1 MIIKPV
7 ERLSLADLIFRQLRD
22 SILTGELGPGDELP
36 AERVLSDRLEANRG
50 AVREALKRLEQARL
64 VEIHQ
69 GETTR
74 VLDFRS
80 TATLD
85 IMPQLLT
92 RGGKID
98 LKVARSMIELRAI
111 ITPDMS
117 RLAVVRGTSELA
129 PVLRAI
135 LQEMRADGIDDL
147 HLQDL
152 TDEFWVVIAKNSGN
166 IAYRLILNTVTEV
179 RRASQLFLAG
189 AVRGQYRDLSHLDRI
204 VQAIEN
210 GDAESA
216 AQAAEERSKM
226 MVAGIFANAASSG

>member
-7 ERLSLADLIFRQLRD
+7 ERLSLVDLIFRQLRD
-22 SILTGELGPGDELP
+22 SMLTGELGPGDELP

-50 AVREALKRLEQARL
+50 AVREAPKRLEQARL

-74 VLDFRS
+74 VLDFGTGVAVDPAGDARRWPRRPS
-80 TATLD
+80 SARPDGRILD
-85 IMPQLLT
+85 GD
-92 RGGKID
+92 R
-98 LKVARSMIELRAI
+98 
-111 ITPDMS
+111 
-117 RLAVVRGTSELA
+117 
-129 PVLRAI
+129 
-135 LQEMRADGIDDL
+135 
-147 HLQDL
+147 
-152 TDEFWVVIAKNSGN
+152 KNSGN
-166 IAYRLILNTVTEV
+166 IAYRLTLNTVTEV
-179 RRASQLFLAG
+179 RRASPLFLAG

-226 MVAGIFANAASSG
+226 MVAGIFANASSSGRISPSRASR